1 MSGLRGSTLLKSMSW
16 LTAVSG
22 LERVF
27 GLVQTVLLARALG
40 ITEYGVYGLIFGT
53 IGLVASLAA
62 LQMGLTATVFVAR
75 YKEKEKEKAA
85 YVLQFVNR
93 FGLTLSALFLVA
105 TIPFAGPIRDWLIG
119 PDAPASA
126 VIAGCLMVTASLMSG
141 MQDGILEGFEDFR
154 SVAIIRAAASVLTV
168 AAMYPAAYAF
178 GLIGAMVV
186 VLSGI
191 ALKYLF
197 LSRRVAWHVKAQDLP
212 ARGSGLSAK
221 ELILNFGLPSMLVS
235 LLTGVI
241 GWIGSLILSRQAG
254 GFDSLAVVNTG
265 LQWRGPL
272 LLIAGIVG
280 SVAIPAISRHL
291 NAADHAAIRLLKRQM
306 LLYVG
311 GLSLVV
317 AVAVAASG
325 PLLLRIYGRGFTGGT
340 LVFAVLVLSTV
351 PQVVV
356 NIYCQHFL
364 ARAQVWKMLAL
375 HLWLVIPMA
384 VSYWLLIPAYHSLGF
399 AISNLVS
406 WSIFAAALALQ
417 GEAQPSAVLGNA
429 GAVPAPPSE
438 GVA

>member
-1 MSGLRGSTLLKSMSW
+1 MSGLRGTSLLKSMSW

-22 LERVF
+22 IERVF

-40 ITEYGVYGLIFGT
+40 ITEYGVYGLVFGT

-75 YKEKEKEKAA
+75 YKENEKAKAA

-93 FGLTLSALFLVA
+93 FGLTLSGLLLVA
-105 TIPFAGPIRDWLIG
+105 TLPFAQQIGAWLIG
-119 PDAPASA
+119 PEAPVSA
-126 VIAGCLMVTASLMSG
+126 VIAGCMMIAASLMSG

-154 SVAIIRAAASVLTV
+154 SVAIIRALAGALTLI
-168 AAMYPAAYAF
+168 AIYPAASAF

-186 VLSGI
+186 VLGGI

-212 ARGSGLSAK
+212 SRGSGLSAR
-221 ELILNFGLPSMLVS
+221 ELVLNFGLPSMLVS
-235 LLTGVI
+235 LLTGVL
-241 GWIGSLILSRQAG
+241 GWVGSLLLSKQAG
-254 GFDSLAVVNTG
+254 GFDQLAVVNTG
-265 LQWRGPL
+265 MQWRGPL

-291 NAADHAAIRLLKRQM
+291 NAEDHGAIKVLKRQM

-317 AVAVAASG
+317 AVCVAASG
-325 PLLLRIYGRGFTGGT
+325 PLLLRIYGRGFSGGS
-340 LVFAVLVLSTV
+340 LVFAILVLSTV

-356 NIYCQHFL
+356 NIFCQHFL
-364 ARAQVWKMLAL
+364 ARAQVWKMLGL
-375 HLWLVIPMA
+375 HLWLVIPLG
-384 VSYWLLIPAYHSLGF
+384 VSYWLLIPTYHSLGF

-406 WSIFAAALALQ
+406 WSIFAIVLAVQGDGQASQAAL
-417 GEAQPSAVLGNA
+417 
-429 GAVPAPPSE
+429 VPVPPGE